1 MVAFRLR
8 AQNAPPVLVP
18 AVSRGAGR
26 SGTAF
31 RLRATT
37 DRHQSQCANGGIE
50 CYPRLLGPL
59 PGLSC
64 RFTSRWCIPSEVGLW
79 RTLAENAGS
88 SRRYRVDPV
97 GVIVMIIGIAPK
109 SNGSF
114 D

>member
-64 RFTSRWCIPSEVGLW
+64 RFTTDDQTEGGW
-79 RTLAENAGS
+79 LAADHLENAAEH
-88 SRRYRVDPV
+88 
-97 GVIVMIIGIAPK
+97 GVRLGLRLSV
-109 SNGSF
+109 
-114 D
+114 